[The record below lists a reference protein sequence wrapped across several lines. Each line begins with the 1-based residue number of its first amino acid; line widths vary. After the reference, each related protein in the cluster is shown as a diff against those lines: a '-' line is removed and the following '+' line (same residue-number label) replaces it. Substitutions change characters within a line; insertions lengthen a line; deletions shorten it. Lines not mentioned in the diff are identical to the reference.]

1 MTVKSEM
8 SATGMNLHLL
18 GSHRR
23 GPKFPEI
30 AAPGF
35 DIGMNTADKEQEFW
49 LKTDHQT

>member
-8 SATGMNLHLL
+8 SATGMNLHRL

-30 AAPGF
+30 SAPGF
-35 DIGMNTADKEQEFW
+35 AVDMNAADKECVFW
-49 LKTDHQT
+49 PKTDHQT